1 MGLEFYKNFWKRPFG
16 QLFLPGSNYLFFGVV
31 SGNMAFD
38 LGESEVEE
46 LRQKYRGVN
55 PSPEQVGETAEYLQ
69 DSYVPDSA
77 GIGNMT
83 TVEGAQSTKT
93 RRPLSA
99 SVDLIV
105 DGSEDLE
112 ALGEDYDSW
121 SHMGGY
127 FADVNDLE
135 VGVIDVNEFPI
146 WEFPEEALDN
156 SYSGEVAGYG
166 VNLAEPASNAASKF
180 NRMVGGEVV
189 KDSDAVDLAGHLHWA
204 RQSQRTSVEELAR
217 RIDEHVEGPYTEA
230 YSSLWGTEENFSKDE
245 RESFRD
251 AVKEF
256 GDFIGI
262 EDE

>member
-1 MGLEFYKNFWKRPFG
+1 M
-16 QLFLPGSNYLFFGVV
+16 S
-31 SGNMAFD
+31 FD
-38 LGESEVEE
+38 LGRSEVED

-55 PSPEQVGETAEYLQ
+55 PSPEKIGETAEYLQ
-69 DSYVPDSA
+69 DSYVSDSA

-105 DGSEDLE
+105 DDSEGLE

-135 VGVIDVNEFPI
+135 VGIIDVNEFPI
-146 WEFPEEALDN
+146 WDFPEEALEN
-156 SYSGEVAGYG
+156 SYAGDVAGYD
-166 VNLAEPASNAASKF
+166 VVLAEPASNAASKF

-204 RQSQRTSVEELAR
+204 RRSERTSVEEIAKR
-217 RIDEHVEGPYTEA
+217 VDEYVEGPHSEA
-230 YSSLWGTEENFSKDE
+230 YSSLWDAEENFSKDK
-245 RESFRD
+245 RGSFRD

-256 GDFIGI
+256 GDLIGI